1 MLTLKHECKTCKR
14 LLDGESFYQDK
25 GGRLKRSKCKDC
37 FKEYRRN
44 HQRSD
49 PQVEKRRSRYLEKRK
64 DTSFVDQSKNRSEKF
79 YYSLE
84 GRAKTL
90 LSSARRRSS
99 LGEFDLDEEWFIEKL
114 KNGVCEI
121 TGIPF
126 DFSKPTGTSKNP
138 YSPSIDRIDPSK
150 GYCKRNCRVVLWQ
163 VNLALGEML
172 DKDVLHILE
181 KLVEGLKR
189 YENST

>member
-1 MLTLKHECKTCKR
+1 MCKR
-14 LLDGESFYQDK
+14 LLERESFYKDK
-25 GGRLKRSKCKDC
+25 EGRLKRSKCKDC
-37 FKEYRRN
+37 VKEYRRN

-49 PQVEKRRSRYLEKRK
+49 SEVEKRRLRYIENRK
-64 DTSFVDQSKNRSEKF
+64 DRSFISQSKSRSEKF
-79 YYSLE
+79 YYSLT

-90 LSSARRRSS
+90 LSSARRRAAV
-99 LGEFDLDEEWFIEKL
+99 GEFDLDEDWFIEKL

-126 DFSKPTGTSKNP
+126 DFNKPVGTSKNP
-138 YSPSIDRIDPSK
+138 YSPSIDRIDPTK
-150 GYCKRNCRVVLWQ
+150 GYCKMNCRLVLWQ

-181 KLVEGLKR
+181 KMVEGLKK